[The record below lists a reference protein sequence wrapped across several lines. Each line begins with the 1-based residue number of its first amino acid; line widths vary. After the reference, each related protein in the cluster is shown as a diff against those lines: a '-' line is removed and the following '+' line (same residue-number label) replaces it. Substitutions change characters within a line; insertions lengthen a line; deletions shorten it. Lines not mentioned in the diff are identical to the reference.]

1 MAVPYRAQSP
11 ALKASVDPSWLQ
23 LTFSDLWDRN
33 AGSLGDKEAVVD
45 STKRLTWF
53 EANHWIDQIAWGFLQ
68 LGYEKD
74 DCVVIQLPNC
84 VELPLL
90 RMACERAGLI
100 CVPIARVLRGKE
112 VEYVLAKVG
121 AKAFVTTR
129 SFRGFDYVRMIE
141 EIRDRVAVDHV
152 IIVGEE
158 IPPGTVALQSFICR
172 KEEDAVV
179 HNALRRRTCKP
190 EEFSLV
196 THTTGM
202 TGFPKFVENPIFS
215 RMELAKAQVERI
227 HMSSSDVTAI
237 FSPNA
242 GGPNTIGYFASP
254 LVGAKVVM
262 LEHFDP
268 EEAMKSIEKE
278 RITVLP
284 VVPTMVLMMI
294 DHPRFQDYDLAS
306 LKVIISG
313 GAPFNSHEA
322 IRAEKAIGCP
332 IVQFYGSV
340 DSGIGVMGDP
350 SDPREVR
357 LNTVGKPL
365 GRCEVRVLTEEG
377 RDALPGERGDVSM
390 RSPDCL
396 SGYFL
401 DPEANKT
408 AWDGE
413 GWFKLED
420 IGTLDQEWNLT
431 IFGRKKE
438 MINRGGQKIIPGEVE
453 EIISQYEKVAHVAV
467 IGMPDKI
474 MGEKICG
481 YIVPKKDAQITLEE
495 INEFLKT
502 HRIAFFKL
510 LDRLEIVS
518 ELPLVGGKIDKK
530 RLSEN
535 IYQKL
540 DTSKWLS

>member
-1 MAVPYRAQSP
+1 
-11 ALKASVDPSWLQ
+11 
-23 LTFSDLWDRN
+23 
-33 AGSLGDKEAVVD
+33 
-45 STKRLTWF
+45 
-53 EANHWIDQIAWGFLQ
+53 
-68 LGYEKD
+68 
-74 DCVVIQLPNC
+74 
-84 VELPLL
+84 
-90 RMACERAGLI
+90 
-100 CVPIARVLRGKE
+100 
-112 VEYVLAKVG
+112 
-121 AKAFVTTR
+121 
-129 SFRGFDYVRMIE
+129 
-141 EIRDRVAVDHV
+141 
-152 IIVGEE
+152 
-158 IPPGTVALQSFICR
+158 
-172 KEEDAVV
+172 
-179 HNALRRRTCKP
+179 
-190 EEFSLV
+190 
-196 THTTGM
+196 
-202 TGFPKFVENPIFS
+202 
-215 RMELAKAQVERI
+215 
-227 HMSSSDVTAI
+227 
-237 FSPNA
+237 
-242 GGPNTIGYFASP
+242 
-254 LVGAKVVM
+254 
-262 LEHFDP
+262 
-268 EEAMKSIEKE
+268 
-278 RITVLP
+278 
-284 VVPTMVLMMI
+284 
-294 DHPRFQDYDLAS
+294 
-306 LKVIISG
+306 
-313 GAPFNSHEA
+313 
-322 IRAEKAIGCP
+322 
-332 IVQFYGSV
+332 
-340 DSGIGVMGDP
+340 MGDP

-357 LNTVGKPL
+357 LNKVGKPL